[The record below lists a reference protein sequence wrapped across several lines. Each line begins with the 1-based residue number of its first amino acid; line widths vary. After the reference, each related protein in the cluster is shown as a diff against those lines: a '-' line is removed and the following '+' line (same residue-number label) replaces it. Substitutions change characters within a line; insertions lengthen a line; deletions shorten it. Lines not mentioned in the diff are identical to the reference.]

1 MREVMDI
8 KEAKEFLNVSDWKL
22 RQWCK
27 QKIVPHFRPAGSRRI
42 LFRRTSLENWI
53 QEQEAATITMQQE
66 PKNNRI
72 THLVR

>member
-27 QKIVPHFRPAGSRRI
+27 QRIVPHFRPGGGRRI
-42 LFRRTSLENWI
+42 LFRRSSLEKWMS
-53 QEQEAATITMQQE
+53 EQEEAAL
-66 PKNNRI
+66 KNGEGKNERLQ
-72 THLVR
+72 HLL